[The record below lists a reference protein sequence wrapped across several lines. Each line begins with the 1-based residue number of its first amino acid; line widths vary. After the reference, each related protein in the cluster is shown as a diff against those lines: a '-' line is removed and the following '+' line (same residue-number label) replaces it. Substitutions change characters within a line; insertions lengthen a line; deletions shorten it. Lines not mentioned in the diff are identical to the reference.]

1 MAKKAVLPE
10 IAPTSAH
17 NRHVRRVRAH
27 RPRYPPAL
35 AARLRRASPARAVRS
50 KTDVA
55 MRSISSYLPAD
66 TYNSL

>member
-1 MAKKAVLPE
+1 MSAASAR
-10 IAPTSAH
+10 IALATT
-17 NRHVRRVRAH
+17 
-27 RPRYPPAL
+27 PAL

-66 TYNSL
+66 TYN